1 MRPSTALF
9 ASVVA
14 ICCTINLVTGQ
25 INFADGTSQSTAYTG
40 QSGEN
45 GYYIPGDAAFTFH
58 AVIDGTS
65 NTYTFNTSGT
75 VPSGQELVVLQC
87 LISGDEGRSAFL
99 STVADGGGDP
109 ILITE
114 LKQSSP
120 YGESYRPGHEVYD
133 FNDGTFVIDEGRYL
147 ELELEFYDDVQPFTI
162 FGYYRYKEP
171 NGGGSGGGGG
181 A

>member
-25 INFADGTSQSTAYTG
+25 IHFADGTSQSTAYTG
-40 QSGEN
+40 QAGEN

-58 AVIDGTS
+58 AVTDGTS

-87 LISGDEGRSAFL
+87 LISGRLGYSAVL
-99 STVADGGGDP
+99 STVADGGGNP
-109 ILITE
+109 IRITE
-114 LKQSSP
+114 LKQGRGLGSD
-120 YGESYRPGHEVYD
+120 YYRPGQEVSD

-147 ELELEFYDDVQPFTI
+147 ELVLEFYGDQEAVTI

-171 NGGGSGGGGG
+171 NGGGSGGGG